1 MSQTE
6 TPPVEKQ
13 PFLKA
18 PVIILVLIA
27 LMLIMQALMATG
39 GQTVRISFI
48 VEMGLFPAR
57 FFAEGLGGLP
67 GGLSQGIVTL
77 FTYAFVHGGWAH
89 CLINMAFLLA
99 FGSPVAKR
107 LGPRRFFYLFA
118 LCIILAGLGQILVTA
133 SDAYLIPIIGASGG
147 VAGMVGAASR
157 FAFTQG
163 TWPTYAAGDQRR
175 RLLALRDVPK
185 NRSVM
190 LFVIIWLG
198 MNFIFGML
206 GPLGMGTPDGAPT
219 NIAWVAHLIGFL
231 SGMLL
236 IGLFEKPP
244 LSSSGGPGNVDFGE
258 WKKPN

>member
-133 SDAYLIPIIGASGG
+133 STRI
-147 VAGMVGAASR
+147 
-157 FAFTQG
+157 
-163 TWPTYAAGDQRR
+163 
-175 RLLALRDVPK
+175 
-185 NRSVM
+185 
-190 LFVIIWLG
+190 
-198 MNFIFGML
+198 
-206 GPLGMGTPDGAPT
+206 
-219 NIAWVAHLIGFL
+219 
-231 SGMLL
+231 
-236 IGLFEKPP
+236 
-244 LSSSGGPGNVDFGE
+244 
-258 WKKPN
+258 